1 MTSKFK
7 EVTDNTPQLSS
18 DVNTEAKAQPS
29 KPLASSDNTPTSTKT
44 SRSQSMITL
53 TTGKSVSEKH
63 LQYSVLLKVVLSSLE
78 AAGLLKKYRVLSK
91 STSVVKEITIVLDP
105 AIWTEN
111 IELKVLSSSSVVK
124 SSHNTAGQEPRIPK

>member
-1 MTSKFK
+1 
-7 EVTDNTPQLSS
+7 
-18 DVNTEAKAQPS
+18 
-29 KPLASSDNTPTSTKT
+29 
-44 SRSQSMITL
+44 MITL

-91 STSVVKEITIVLDP
+91 GTSVVKEITIVLDP

-111 IELKVLSSSSVVK
+111 IELKVLSKADNTQEVK
-124 SSHNTAGQEPRIPK
+124 K

>member
-7 EVTDNTPQLSS
+7 EATDNTQQLSS
-18 DVNTEAKAQPS
+18 GASTEAKAQPS
-29 KPLASSDNTPTSTKT
+29 KLLASSDNTPTSTKT
-44 SRSQSMITL
+44 SRSPSMITL

-91 STSVVKEITIVLDP
+91 GTSVVKEITIVLDP
-105 AIWTEN
+105 DIWTEN
-111 IELKVLSSSSVVK
+111 IELKVLSSEVK
-124 SSHNTAGQEPRIPK
+124 K